1 VEFEEL
7 VKLYRSLKRPRKRL
21 GYMRKKG
28 VIALLVP
35 AEGHGGEGEG
45 KAEQGGEAR

>member
-1 VEFEEL
+1 MEFEEL

-28 VIALLVP
+28 VIALLVLV
-35 AEGHGGEGEG
+35 EGHGGESEG
-45 KAEQGGEAR
+45 EQGGEAR